1 MKSISTYLRQS
12 FSTTLN
18 NNWLMNILFFLAAYL
33 AYSVICLIC
42 SLILAVPMVLIAMV
56 TGGAGFFFYALL
68 TILFLAWMLI
78 VYPPLFY
85 GIQITFLEVARGEN
99 INFSNLFCGYHKRI
113 IKPLALKWF
122 YLMAACLAGL
132 ILWLIIQMPFSNPTA
147 IPQALDD
154 ASLPFWSYLL
164 LLILFIPFYF
174 LYYSLSMTENVL
186 YDYQYGI
193 TKFEEEEQ
201 LEEEE
206 ELSSSQILSISKRLM
221 QGHKLKLFLLDLCF
235 GGINIAILAIGIL
248 LMFALGEATGGLG
261 AILLGIMLLIAL
273 PTIISA
279 SLTAHGYFY
288 NDLVGYEDRGT
299 DFAEEEVEDNN
310 N

>member
-12 FSTTLN
+12 FSTMLNN
-18 NNWLMNILFFLAAYL
+18 NNWLMNILFLIVAGLAYL
-33 AYSVICLIC
+33 VICLIC
-42 SLILAVPMVLIAMV
+42 SLILAIPMVLIAMV

-132 ILWLIIQMPFSNPTA
+132 IIYQVILMAFSIPLV
-147 IPQALDD
+147 IPQE
-154 ASLPFWSYLL
+154 ASQFWMYPLL
-164 LLILFIPFYF
+164 VVLLIPFYY
-174 LYYSLSMTENVL
+174 LCYSFSMTENVV

-248 LMFALGEATGGLG
+248 LMFALGEAIGGLG

-279 SLTAHGYFY
+279 RLTARGYFY